1 MSGIAGIVNLDGAPA
16 DVAQLER
23 LAAALA
29 FRGPDAADVWSKGP
43 AGLVHTLLRTAGESG
58 GERQPAS
65 LDGKVWIT
73 ADARLDARN
82 ELVKKFEALGV
93 SCRSTSADCELIL
106 RAYAA
111 WGEECVRQLLGDFAF
126 AIWDSRNG
134 RLFCARDH
142 FGIKPFYYARL
153 SNALVFSNTLSAVR
167 AHPDVSE
174 RLNESAIADFLLAGL
189 NRDPA
194 TTVFADVQ
202 RLAPAHTLTCSAE
215 GLRLKRYWTLPVDG
229 AIRYPRG
236 GEYVEHFNELFSQ
249 AVGDRL
255 RMEPAGVFLS
265 GGLDSSAVVATARRF
280 QRNAGDE
287 SGLHAFTISFP
298 QLPEDAEPRF
308 ARMVAAHLGI
318 PIHELRSDHD
328 LLFARWEQ
336 TLAGAPEPVDDPFL
350 TSHLDHF
357 RKLSAHCRVALS
369 GEGSDNLM
377 HFEMW
382 PYAAQLYRRRQ
393 WLSLLMSLGSY
404 ARWRWRLPRPGLR
417 GRLRQLSGAPEPSPP
432 CPTWLRPDFAARV
445 GLADRWRDAQN
456 YPPGPVHPAR
466 PRASASMALPDW
478 THMFEQN
485 DPGVTGCAVEVRY
498 PFLDLRLV
506 SYLLAL
512 PPVPWF
518 VEKELL
524 RRAMRGQLP
533 EEVRRR
539 PKQALAGDPL
549 VEMLRDPRVRFLE
562 HVSADPRLE
571 NYVNP
576 AALPP
581 LLGEEDSEAAALNV
595 RPYALNFWLQS
606 FSRMS
611 IHSEG
616 GTLCGRNLS
625 TPRRSLI
632 SLPK

>member
-1 MSGIAGIVNLDGAPA
+1 MSGIAGIVNLDGAPVG
-16 DVAQLER
+16 VAGLQR
-23 LAAALA
+23 LAASLS
-29 FRGPDAADVWSKGP
+29 FRGPDAGEVWSEGP
-43 AGLVHTLLRTAGESG
+43 AGLAHTLLRTAHESS

-65 LDGKVWIT
+65 LDGTVWIT

-82 ELVKKFEALGV
+82 ELIRKLEARGV
-93 SCRSTSADCELIL
+93 SCRGASADCELIL

-111 WGEECVRQLLGDFAF
+111 WGEECVRELLGDFAF
-126 AIWDSRNG
+126 AIWDGRNR
-134 RLFCARDH
+134 RLFCVRDP

-153 SNALVFSNTLSAVR
+153 SSALVFSNTLNAVR

-174 RLNESAIADFLLAGL
+174 RLNEAAIADFLLAGL
-189 NRDPA
+189 NRNPA
-194 TTVFADVQ
+194 TTVFADVL
-202 RLAPAHTLTCSAE
+202 RLAPAHTLTWSGE

-229 AIRYPRG
+229 SIRYRRG
-236 GEYVEHFNELFSQ
+236 SEYVEHFSDLFSQ
-249 AVGDRL
+249 AVEDRL
-255 RMEPAGVFLS
+255 GTEPAGVFLS
-265 GGLDSSAVVATARRF
+265 GGLDSSAVAATARRLR
-280 QRNAGDE
+280 RNAGEE
-287 SGLHAFTISFP
+287 SGLHAFTISFK
-298 QLPEDAEPRF
+298 QLPGDAEPRF
-308 ARMVAAHLGI
+308 AGIVAAHLGI
-318 PIHELRSDHD
+318 PVHELRADHD
-328 LLFARWEQ
+328 SLFHRWEQ

-350 TSHLDHF
+350 SSHLDGF

-382 PYAAQLYRRRQ
+382 PYAAQLVQRRQ
-393 WLSLLMSLGSY
+393 WPSLMMNLGSY

-417 GRLRQLSGAPEPSPP
+417 GRLQQLRGAPEPSPP
-432 CPTWLRPDFAARV
+432 CPTWLQHDFAARI
-445 GLADRWRDAQN
+445 GLADRWREARN

-466 PRASASMALPDW
+466 PRASASMRLPDW

-485 DPGVTGCAVEVRY
+485 DPGVTGCGVEVRY

-506 SYLLAL
+506 GYLLAL

-549 VEMLRDPRVRFLE
+549 VEMLRDPRARFLE
-562 HVSADPRLE
+562 RVPMDSRLE
-571 NYVNP
+571 CYISP
-576 AALPP
+576 GALPS
-581 LLGEEDSEAAALNV
+581 LLGEEDSEAAALKV

-606 FSRMS
+606 FARMS
-611 IHSEG
+611 IHSQG
-616 GTLCGRNLS
+616 GICAQAT
-625 TPRRSLI
+625 
-632 SLPK
+632 